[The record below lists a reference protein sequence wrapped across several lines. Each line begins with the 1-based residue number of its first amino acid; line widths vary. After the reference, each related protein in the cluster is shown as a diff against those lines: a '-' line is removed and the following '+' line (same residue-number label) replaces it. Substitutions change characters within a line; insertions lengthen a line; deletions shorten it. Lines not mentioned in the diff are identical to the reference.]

1 MLRLRTIALSASIL
15 AFGATGALAQD
26 LPFPFNLFSALSS
39 SSSQT
44 TQAMPASLQTGVAV
58 EAQPT
63 KALVDD
69 PTGAAK
75 GAITINTQT
84 KYLYLS
90 LGDGKAW
97 RYGVGVG
104 RDGFGWTGRVHI
116 ARMAE
121 WPDWTPPAE
130 MLKRRPDLPTY
141 MAGGIGNPLGAR
153 ALYLFNEHGDSGFR
167 IHGTNEPDTIGHA
180 VSSGCIRMLNVDVE
194 DLYTRVK
201 VGTQV
206 NVI

>member
-1 MLRLRTIALSASIL
+1 MLKLRTIAFSTVIL
-15 AFGATGALAQD
+15 LFGAGGALAQD
-26 LPFPFNLFSALSS
+26 LPFPLNLFSALQSAP
-39 SSSQT
+39 
-44 TQAMPASLQTGVAV
+44 TQVQPASLPTDVAV
-58 EAQPT
+58 NVPPT
-63 KALVDD
+63 RTLVDD
-69 PTGAAK
+69 PTNAAK
-75 GAITINTQT
+75 GSITIDTKT

-104 RDGFGWTGRVHI
+104 REGFGWTGHVHI
-116 ARMAE
+116 ARRAE
-121 WPDWTPPAE
+121 WPDWTPPEA
-130 MLKRRPDLPTY
+130 MLERRPDLPHY

-153 ALYLFNEHGDSGFR
+153 ALYLYNAKGDTGFR
-167 IHGTNEPDTIGHA
+167 IHGTNEPDTIGQS

-194 DLYTRVK
+194 DLYERVK